1 VPPIVD
7 AGPDGSVE
15 SDASVPPPDA
25 APPVDPD
32 SGVNG
37 NCAGFLSPSTPISAQ
52 AGQDV
57 AIARVIF
64 NDDDETATVVLRV
77 INGGVFAFGGDQ
89 VLCFGASNSECVAVD
104 DGVPGDL
111 AAGVELSVVVGLG
124 VPVIGAA
131 VNSLVAVDD
140 DEGELFFA
148 AEAPQND
155 PQTIYAYV
163 NWGDHDSADVDTV
176 GPLPSLEGFAV
187 TANRWTL
194 DDSLTLNGNNAFFGQ
209 GETDVETGFGV
220 CTADQF

>member
-15 SDASVPPPDA
+15 ADASTEPDSGPIVVA
-25 APPVDPD
+25 D

-37 NCAGFLSPSTPISAQ
+37 NCVGFLSPSTPISAQ
-52 AGQDV
+52 AGQDAV
-57 AIARVIF
+57 IARVIF

-77 INGGVFAFGGDQ
+77 INAGVFAFGGDQ
-89 VLCFGASNSECVAVD
+89 VLCFGALNSECVAVD
-104 DGVPGDL
+104 DGVVGNL

-124 VPVIGAA
+124 VPVVGGTGT
-131 VNSLVAVDD
+131 SLVAVDD

-148 AEAPQND
+148 AEVPQND
-155 PQTIYAYV
+155 PQTTYAYV
-163 NWGDHDSADVDTV
+163 NWGDLDSADVDTV
-176 GPLPSLEGFAV
+176 GPLPTLEGFAV

-194 DDSLTLNGNNAFFGQ
+194 DDSLSLGGNNAFFGQ
-209 GETDVETGFGV
+209 GETDVETGFGF